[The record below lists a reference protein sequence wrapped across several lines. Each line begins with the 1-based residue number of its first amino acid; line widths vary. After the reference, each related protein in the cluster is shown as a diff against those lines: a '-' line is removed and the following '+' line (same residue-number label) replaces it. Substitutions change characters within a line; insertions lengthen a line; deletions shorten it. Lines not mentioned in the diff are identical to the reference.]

1 MSVLVRCKETGE
13 LRVIDFH
20 QVENYNLAF
29 QETGVYRSLRKS
41 SLMHEF
47 CNVNKFKIWEYKD
60 ERSEVPVLF
69 KTKRVGKL
77 IKTTYTVMSFGVIN
91 RYEVYQGSEI
101 ELLKM
106 KVKLKRKEAKEKLTI
121 NTNAKAFRADYKK
134 ARIIEKPSI
143 LETKTT
149 LTTNGKA
156 YTKYK
161 V

>member
-77 IKTTYTVMSFGVIN
+77 IKTTYTVGVIN

-121 NTNAKAFRADYKK
+121 NTNAKAFKK
-134 ARIIEKPSI
+134 KKKKQES
-143 LETKTT
+143 
-149 LTTNGKA
+149 
-156 YTKYK
+156 
-161 V
+161 